1 MIGIAT
7 SRMVGINIS
16 RLRYLRKRIA
26 TSSYST
32 TLIAD
37 DDTDIIIG
45 DASTDLQIR
54 VVYYAVRGSLGQS
67 GEMVVESP
75 YNNYVVPEVQNDYFY
90 DDVGITTLTPSINGD
105 GRIVLTITVDDSSV
119 DDVEFG
125 YNLDVIKSV
134 EKTELLSNV
143 KYGRLYNWYAVDD
156 VRGLAPSGYSV
167 ATYAE
172 HDALFTYLGGLS
184 ASGGK
189 LKSTRTDPD
198 EHPRWDSPNTN
209 AIDEYGFLCLPGG
222 YRNNNGVYENL
233 GKIARIYTSF
243 NSWVSEF
250 SYNSGAVTRTSYI
263 KTHGH
268 SIRMIRDNTTGWK
281 EGEKIIDLDGNVY
294 NTVKIGD
301 QVWTVQNWACTKYTN
316 GENIPNVTDA
326 GAWEVLDSGAYCNYD
341 NDESNVFFK
350 I

>member
-37 DDTDIIIG
+37 DETDIIIG

-67 GEMVVESP
+67 GEMIVESP

-125 YNLDVIKSV
+125 YNLEVVKSV
-134 EKTELLSNV
+134 KDERIFDDWFLPSKDELQAMYDNLYLENVGGLTLYNYWSSSHTNDGNPNARGLTMETGGWGTYTKSTQARVRACRVFQADEGSYSLRDEGQAGGLIFYIDGSDHYEAAPSDISGTSIWSNV
-143 KYGRLYNWYAVDD
+143 ATVLSTTLDD
-156 VRGLAPSGYSV
+156 IGEGVNNTAEIIAQSGH
-167 ATYAE
+167 T
-172 HDALFTYLGGLS
+172 TS
-184 ASGGK
+184 AAK
-189 LKSTRTDPD
+189 LCNDF
-198 EHPRWDSPNTN
+198 E
-209 AIDEYGFLCLPGG
+209 I
-222 YRNNNGVYENL
+222 
-233 GKIARIYTSF
+233 IA
-243 NSWVSEF
+243 
-250 SYNSGAVTRTSYI
+250 
-263 KTHGH
+263 
-268 SIRMIRDNTTGWK
+268 
-281 EGEKIIDLDGNVY
+281 
-294 NTVKIGD
+294 
-301 QVWTVQNWACTKYTN
+301 
-316 GENIPNVTDA
+316 
-326 GAWEVLDSGAYCNYD
+326 
-341 NDESNVFFK
+341 
-350 I
+350 